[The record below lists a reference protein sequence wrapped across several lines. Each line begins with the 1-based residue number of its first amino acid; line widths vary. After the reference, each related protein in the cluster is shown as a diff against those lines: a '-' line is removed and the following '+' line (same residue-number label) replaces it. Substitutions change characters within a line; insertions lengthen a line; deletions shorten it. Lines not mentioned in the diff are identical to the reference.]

1 MKALKHW
8 KEYFNNLGI
17 AAQSV
22 DSNANALSLTGL
34 AGAPVFR
41 AVETRAELDALHTS
55 ARSKSD
61 DIGRLL
67 ILGLPFSNPGSVA
80 TFPGDLVVPR
90 CRVYAGHVATT
101 FSLTGHRIENAFSK
115 AVKLE
120 VSKVIED
127 GPKTK
132 TPLCDWLLNVVGSS
146 WPYGKPSSK
155 EQLDSLI
162 ALAAKDPTTI
172 GHVRARQLSFGRG
185 CADAL
190 LLPTASVTLPN
201 NDLNQ
206 RVNQADYRLISLEEE
221 LAQIS
226 PARHRIYSVMSNAF
240 LSALAAHDPAAAQ
253 ELGCNSLVGASALG
267 QFKQEA
273 VEVDTQT
280 LRQKQLKKIS
290 EQTNQ
295 TK

>member
-1 MKALKHW
+1 MKHW
-8 KEYFNNLGI
+8 RSYFSNLGI
-17 AAQSV
+17 TATSV
-22 DSNANALSLTGL
+22 ESNPNALSLTGL

-55 ARSKSD
+55 ARSKSN
-61 DIGRLL
+61 DIGQLL
-67 ILGLPFSNPGSVA
+67 ILGLPFTNPGSVA
-80 TFPGDLVVPR
+80 TMPGDIVMPR

-101 FSLTGHRIENAFSK
+101 FSLTGHRVENAFSK

-120 VSKVIED
+120 VSRIIAE

-132 TPLCDWLLNVVGSS
+132 TPLCDWLLSVVGSS

-162 ALAAKDPTTI
+162 ALAAKDPNTI
-172 GHVRARQLSFGRG
+172 GHIRARQLSFGRG

-190 LLPTASVTLPN
+190 LLPTKSVTLPN

-206 RVNQADYRLISLEEE
+206 QVKQADYRFISLEEE
-221 LAQIS
+221 MAQIS
-226 PARHRIYSVMSNAF
+226 PARHRIYSVMSHAF
-240 LSALAAHDPAAAQ
+240 LSALAEHDPASAQ
-253 ELGCNSLVGASALG
+253 ELGCNSLVGSSALG
-267 QFKQEA
+267 QFKQDA

-280 LRQKQLKKIS
+280 MRQKQLDRLNQKTN
-290 EQTNQ
+290 QTNQ